1 MSFAVWNWIKV
12 YARWRES
19 YLSTRPESRLFPWIS
34 RGFGVLDKPIPE
46 AIEEARPEDP
56 IITLGPRGET
66 IKNKGI
72 LVVLAILAFLALSGD
87 SK

>member
-1 MSFAVWNWIKV
+1 MKV

-19 YLSTRPESRLFPWIS
+19 YLSTRPESKLFPWLS
-34 RGFGVLDKPIPE
+34 RGFGVLDKPILE
-46 AIEEARPEDP
+46 AIEEARPEEP
-56 IITLGPRGET
+56 IITLGPKGEE

-72 LVVLAILAFLALSGD
+72 WVILAIVALLALSSD